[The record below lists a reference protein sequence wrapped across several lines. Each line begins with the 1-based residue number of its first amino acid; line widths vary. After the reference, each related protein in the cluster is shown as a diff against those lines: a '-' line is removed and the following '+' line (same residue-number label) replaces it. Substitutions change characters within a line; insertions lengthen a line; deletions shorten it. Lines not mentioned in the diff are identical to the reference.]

1 MRHGG
6 EMPLDDA
13 HAFMMAGLSEP
24 DVEEILADLEFLHA
38 RATWP
43 YTLDRTRDMVVSSP
57 DILLEFLRAVEKEA
71 LRSAMIP
78 RQVKRLV
85 G

>member
-1 MRHGG
+1 MGHGWV
-6 EMPLDDA
+6 MPLDDA
-13 HAFMMAGLSEP
+13 HAFMNAGLSEP
-24 DVEEILADLEFLHA
+24 DVEEILEDLEYLHA
-38 RATWP
+38 RAKWP
-43 YTLDRTRDMVVSSP
+43 YTLERTRDMVVSSP
-57 DILLEFLRAVEKEA
+57 DIMLEFLRTVEKEA

>member
-6 EMPLDDA
+6 AMPLDDA
-13 HAFMMAGLSEP
+13 HAYMMAGLSEP
-24 DVEEILADLEFLHA
+24 DVEEILADLEFLHS
-38 RATWP
+38 RSKWP
-43 YTLDRTRDMVVSSP
+43 YTLERTRDMVVSSP
-57 DILLEFLRAVEKEA
+57 DILLEFLRSVEKEA

>member
-1 MRHGG
+1 MGHGG
-6 EMPLDDA
+6 GMPLDDA

-24 DVEEILADLEFLHA
+24 DVEEILEDLDFLHSRA
-38 RATWP
+38 RWP
-43 YTLDRTRDMVVSSP
+43 YTLDRTREMVVSSP
-57 DILLEFLRAVEKEA
+57 DILLEFLRSVEKDA

-85 G
+85 V

>member
-1 MRHGG
+1 MLHGG
-6 EMPLDDA
+6 MMPLDDA

-24 DVEEILADLEFLHA
+24 DVEEILADLDFLHS

-43 YTLDRTRDMVVSSP
+43 YTLDRTRDMVVTSP
-57 DILLEFLRAVEKEA
+57 DILLEFLRSVERGA
-71 LRSAMIP
+71 LRSALIP

-85 G
+85 E

>member
-1 MRHGG
+1 
-6 EMPLDDA
+6 
-13 HAFMMAGLSEP
+13 
-24 DVEEILADLEFLHA
+24 
-38 RATWP
+38 
-43 YTLDRTRDMVVSSP
+43 MVVSSP
-57 DILLEFLRAVEKEA
+57 DILLEFLRSVEKEA